1 MTKQECSEI
10 FAQLSE
16 YLDGD
21 LPPDVC
27 ESMEAHIVE
36 CAPCVEFVE
45 SLRKSMAL
53 SRQAAM
59 GIEQAE
65 LKAEVK
71 ARLAE
76 AYARFR
82 AFSGN

>member
-10 FAQLSE
+10 FARLSE
-16 YLDGD
+16 YLDGE

-27 ESMEAHIVE
+27 EGMGAHIDG
-36 CAPCVEFVE
+36 CGPCVEFVE
-45 SLRKSMAL
+45 SLRKSVAL
-53 SRQAAM
+53 SRNVAQ
-59 GIEQAE
+59 GVEPAE

-76 AYARFR
+76 AYSRFR
-82 AFSGN
+82 AAGK

>member
-10 FAQLSE
+10 FAKLSE

-27 ESMEAHIVE
+27 ESMAAHIEE
-36 CAPCVEFVE
+36 CGPCVAFVE
-45 SLRKSMAL
+45 SLRKSVAL
-53 SRQAAM
+53 SRKAAA

-76 AYARFR
+76 AYEQFR
-82 AFSGN
+82 ASGA